1 MFLSESHLPQL
12 LTPEHYTSR
21 EQFDREVER
30 LFLPAWHLVGTLA
43 SLPRDGDYFTF
54 ELLDHPLIIWR
65 TGGNVQAF
73 LNVCPHRFSRISGAL
88 CGHAGERLKCQ
99 YHGWEFDETGNTRRI
114 PDARS
119 FKPMLAGEL
128 GLMPFRTET
137 CGQLIFVNLSDD
149 PPSLRDYL
157 GTGYDMALRV
167 SGQDRV
173 LSYSVVQELDA
184 NWKSRMENALED
196 YHFEMVHPTT
206 LGRSAEPEDIW
217 NELHPAWSLCTTR
230 ADPAGRAQRL
240 LDRLLR
246 RLVSVEYDSLYRH
259 QVNYPHLVFGDVRLF
274 GLAEA
279 TLPVSPGRTLTHHFY
294 FCYRGRD
301 RLRSRLLARVLRA
314 WQRWFFTRVATEDV
328 PIVQELYRG
337 VRAPRQP
344 SSGLIS
350 IREERLYHFQKFILE
365 STSPG
370 GAASA
375 PCAGR
380 GLEPQHVPA

>member
-1 MFLSESHLPQL
+1 
-12 LTPEHYTSR
+12 
-21 EQFDREVER
+21 
-30 LFLPAWHLVGTLA
+30 
-43 SLPRDGDYFTF
+43 
-54 ELLDHPLIIWR
+54 
-65 TGGNVQAF
+65 
-73 LNVCPHRFSRISGAL
+73 VCPHRFSRISGAL

-128 GLMPFRTET
+128 GLTPFRTET

-167 SGQDRV
+167 SGQGRTF
-173 LSYSVVQELDA
+173 SYSTVAELDA

-206 LGRSAEPEDIW
+206 LGRPAEAEDISH
-217 NELHPAWSLCTTR
+217 ELHPGWSLAATPVT
-230 ADPAGRAQRL
+230 AAGGVHRF

-246 RLVSVEYDSLYRH
+246 RLVSVEFDEFYRH
-259 QVNYPHLVFGDVRLF
+259 QVHYPNLVFGDVRLF

-279 TLPVSPGRTLTHHFY
+279 CLPVSPGRTLTHHFY

-301 RLRSRLLARVLRA
+301 RLRSRLLARALRA
-314 WQRWFFTRVATEDV
+314 WQKRFFTRVSGEDDG
-328 PIVQELYRG
+328 IVRELSRG
-337 VRAPRQP
+337 LRAPRQP

-350 IREERLYHFQKFILE
+350 IREERLYHFQKFIVE
-365 STSPG
+365 HTSPRI
-370 GAASA
+370 AAA
-375 PCAGR
+375 ERRAER
-380 GLEPQHVPA
+380 GLERQHVPA